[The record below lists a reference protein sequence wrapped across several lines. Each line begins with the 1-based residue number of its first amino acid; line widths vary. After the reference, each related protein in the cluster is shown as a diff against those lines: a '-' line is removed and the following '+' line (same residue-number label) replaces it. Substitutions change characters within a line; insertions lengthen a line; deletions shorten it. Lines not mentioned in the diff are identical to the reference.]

1 LATGSDS
8 LRQLLG
14 GNMSRAVQPGR
25 YEDTTGAQVVR
36 PMDSPYFRPQDQG
49 SGTGT
54 LGSGAGV
61 GFLPGLESLP
71 GADAFYR
78 QAPTW
83 DSQASFDPQALAAY
97 LEANGLQI
105 MERPNADR
113 TVTRWVQDASGNAV
127 VQPQTM
133 STNDDDF
140 YNFALLVGG
149 GVTAANIAAAGA
161 AGGAAG
167 SVGSTASASSMP
179 AVAGQSAG
187 IAGAAPA
194 IASAPAIGAGVSGG
208 AAGGA
213 AAASGGSGMWGQLAL
228 QAGSAALQ
236 SRAVNQAAQ
245 GQMAAANTASGAQLQ
260 AQREALEANRLAQER
275 TIAAQREALEMSL
288 GEQRRQYDT
297 TRADWQ
303 PWRDTGMGA
312 LEQLRG
318 LMNYDPTPT
327 AEAVMAEPGYQF
339 GLTQGRNIME
349 GSAAARGGL
358 YSGQAMR
365 ELTQYGNDY
374 ATGRYGDAWN
384 RAQANFGNR
393 WGRISALAGL
403 GQTATQQV
411 GAAGQNMAN
420 AATSLYGNQ
429 ANALSNAAQ
438 GGANSAGS
446 ILMGTAGNV
455 GNIWMGNANAQ
466 GAAGMQQANIWGNA
480 LNQLAGY
487 GMSQGGQGGSW
498 NGYDFSGGPYRGG

>member
-1 LATGSDS
+1 M
-8 LRQLLG
+8 G
-14 GNMSRAVQPGR
+14 GAAYNPSAY
-25 YEDTTGAQVVR
+25 YEPEMG
-36 PMDSPYFRPQDQG
+36 G
-49 SGTGT
+49 SGQWSPSVGQ
-54 LGSGAGV
+54 GWMSG
-61 GFLPGLESLP
+61 LQSLP
-71 GADAFYR
+71 GQRFTDDSTATQLSGNTFDTAAFNE
-78 QAPTW
+78 
-83 DSQASFDPQALAAY
+83 Y
-97 LEANGLQI
+97 LQANGYTAAEVPLGNGQFARGI
-105 MERPNADR
+105 FDSAGNPVIPVETGGYEDQSFWNGAMLAMA
-113 TVTRWVQDASGNAV
+113 VTG
-127 VQPQTM
+127 
-133 STNDDDF
+133 
-140 YNFALLVGG
+140 
-149 GVTAANIAAAGA
+149 ANIAAAGGGA
-161 AGGAAG
+161 GAAG
-167 SVGSTASASSMP
+167 SIGNTASASSMP

-187 IAGAAPA
+187 IAGGAATAPA

-208 AAGGA
+208 GAAAGGA

-245 GQMAAANTASGAQLQ
+245 GQMAAANSASAAQLQ

-303 PWRDTGMGA
+303 PWRETGMSA

-327 AEAVMAEPGYQF
+327 AESVMAEPGYQF

-393 WGRISALAGL
+393 WGRISALSGL

-420 AATSLYGNQ
+420 AATGLYGNQ

-438 GGANSAGS
+438 GGANTAGS

-455 GNIWMGNANAQ
+455 GNIWMSNANAQ

-480 LNQLAGY
+480 LNQMVGY
-487 GMSQGGQGGSW
+487 GMSRSGGQDGSW
-498 NGYDFSGGPYRGG
+498 NGYDFSGGPYRRGP